1 MYHEWCNHKY
11 RPVRPCP
18 WALYLCWLYTLAAQG
33 AIGDPHQKIARN
45 LTGELYNYFKGKTCQ
60 LFSAPFD
67 VVLGNKEGLEDS
79 VVQPDLC
86 VVCDPKKLENDKRCL
101 GAPDLII
108 EILSPGNSQK
118 ELRYKYELYQES
130 GVCEYWVVRPT
141 DKEIT
146 QFVLEN
152 GQYRTLPPI
161 VEGDVI
167 HSVIFPELGVA
178 TEDIFRL

>member
-1 MYHEWCNHKY
+1 M
-11 RPVRPCP
+11 
-18 WALYLCWLYTLAAQG
+18 
-33 AIGDPHQKIARN
+33 
-45 LTGELYNYFKGKTCQ
+45 
-60 LFSAPFD
+60 
-67 VVLGNKEGLEDS
+67 EDS

-86 VVCDPKKLENDKRCL
+86 VVCDPKKLENDKRCS
-101 GAPDLII
+101 GAPELII
-108 EILSPGNSQK
+108 EILSPGNSKK
-118 ELRYKYELYQES
+118 EMRYKYELYQDS
-130 GVCEYWVVRPT
+130 GVSEYWVVRPT

-152 GQYRTLPPI
+152 GQYRALPPI